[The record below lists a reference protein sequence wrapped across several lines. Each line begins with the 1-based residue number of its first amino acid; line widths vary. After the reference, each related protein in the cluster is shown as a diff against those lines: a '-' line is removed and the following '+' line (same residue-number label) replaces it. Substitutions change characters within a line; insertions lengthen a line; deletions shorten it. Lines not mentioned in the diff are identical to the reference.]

1 MISEIKLI
9 NCSNILKMFDV
20 NVCKKKKNK
29 TKLDAVK
36 LFKEDTDYNKIFF
49 KSILLVNLYY

>member
-9 NCSNILKMFDV
+9 NCSNTLKMLMSTYAIE
-20 NVCKKKKNK
+20 NKK
-29 TKLDAVK
+29 KLDAVK
-36 LFKEDTDYNKIFF
+36 LLKEDTDCNKIFF

>member
-1 MISEIKLI
+1 MQKT
-9 NCSNILKMFDV
+9 
-20 NVCKKKKNK
+20 KNK
-29 TKLDAVK
+29 KKLDAVK

>member
-1 MISEIKLI
+1 
-9 NCSNILKMFDV
+9 MFDV